1 MVNSAVTQPEAVSIH
16 TIDHI
21 SAMVSYWLKA
31 LHGRDQSVQL
41 VSKCWDLADAYKQV
55 PISEESFEYE
65 AFLVVYNP
73 ATQRPEIYKQRVL
86 PFGSIASVTSFL
98 RCALGLWTIGTR
110 LLDLVWSAYF
120 DDFLCVTSEA
130 LSKHTDLCV
139 SVLFQALGWEI
150 SDHKLVPFS
159 TCCRVL
165 GVVLD
170 LGDTKLWQ
178 EFVQNTEDRRKELL
192 DELDAVIATKLLK
205 KHPAERLRGRLQF
218 ASCQMFGRRM
228 NRCLRALTSH
238 IMSGR
243 SSLSLSEST
252 KEKLEEMRS
261 LIEENHPRV
270 INRHLAEHVHMYVD
284 ASFDRTGYSGI
295 GGLLLS
301 GEGELL
307 GCFSEEVPPEVIDLF
322 SNNEDSVVIHELET
336 LAIFVGLEV
345 WRELLTSRR
354 VVVFTDSEATRG
366 SLLRGWSRNDGADLV
381 LEDIFEFEEAQSIAL
396 WFERVPSQSNPA
408 DELSR
413 SRMAVW
419 HGRKCDTFDLARW
432 HSKFVHKLG

>member
-21 SAMVSYWLKA
+21 SAMVSSWLKA

-150 SDHKLVPFS
+150 SDRKLVPFS

-165 GVVLD
+165 GVELD

-178 EFVQNTEDRRKELL
+178 GLVQNTEDRRKELL

-218 ASCQMFGRRM
+218 ASRQMFGRRM

-243 SSLSLSEST
+243 SSLSLS
-252 KEKLEEMRS
+252 LNPQRRS
-261 LIEENHPRV
+261 WKR
-270 INRHLAEHVHMYVD
+270 
-284 ASFDRTGYSGI
+284 
-295 GGLLLS
+295 
-301 GEGELL
+301 
-307 GCFSEEVPPEVIDLF
+307 
-322 SNNEDSVVIHELET
+322 
-336 LAIFVGLEV
+336 
-345 WRELLTSRR
+345 
-354 VVVFTDSEATRG
+354 
-366 SLLRGWSRNDGADLV
+366 
-381 LEDIFEFEEAQSIAL
+381 
-396 WFERVPSQSNPA
+396 
-408 DELSR
+408 
-413 SRMAVW
+413 
-419 HGRKCDTFDLARW
+419 
-432 HSKFVHKLG
+432 